1 MLIKTN
7 FFIVF
12 LIEFYLLII
21 SENKVIFVFQHY
33 RHGARSPSDLFED
46 DLDII
51 KEKWSSLKELTNVG
65 IRQSYLLG
73 HFIRN
78 KYPNLIN
85 YNKYNPKEIEVI
97 STLTNRTLM
106 SARATLLGIFNNT
119 INKVKINENQN
130 NISTPYYLLNEI
142 KNYNL
147 NNNYIYPD
155 NYPDEVPIFII
166 DIKDSFIQLEK
177 ICPFMKD
184 IRNKNKERKEIQ
196 DYIKI
201 FNSTFG
207 EQLLTIYDIKD
218 DENYYMDYENVNDL
232 CIQMIVNMFDDRE
245 FNFLKNKIDLEHLY
259 NESKKFF
266 ELKTKYVYGNDEEGL
281 LAHLG
286 SSILIRSILSYME
299 RIIENKD
306 NKLNLSPKLVLLS
319 SHDTAIAN
327 MMGLLNNL
335 FNVPQFP
342 PYYSSN
348 YIFEL
353 IEDEKKNEYSINLLF
368 NNETIKSI
376 KYIDFKNIIEKESFS
391 DEKIGNY
398 CQFSN
403 EENGQQT
410 NVITYEKNNIWKILI
425 IIFSVINALIII
437 VIVYF
442 LFKVKNQKQ
451 KLLSVENSNKS

>member
-1 MLIKTN
+1 
-7 FFIVF
+7 
-12 LIEFYLLII
+12 
-21 SENKVIFVFQHY
+21 
-33 RHGARSPSDLFED
+33 
-46 DLDII
+46 
-51 KEKWSSLKELTNVG
+51 
-65 IRQSYLLG
+65 
-73 HFIRN
+73 
-78 KYPNLIN
+78 
-85 YNKYNPKEIEVI
+85 
-97 STLTNRTLM
+97 
-106 SARATLLGIFNNT
+106 
-119 INKVKINENQN
+119 
-130 NISTPYYLLNEI
+130 
-142 KNYNL
+142 
-147 NNNYIYPD
+147 
-155 NYPDEVPIFII
+155 
-166 DIKDSFIQLEK
+166 
-177 ICPFMKD
+177 
-184 IRNKNKERKEIQ
+184 
-196 DYIKI
+196 
-201 FNSTFG
+201 
-207 EQLLTIYDIKD
+207 
-218 DENYYMDYENVNDL
+218 
-232 CIQMIVNMFDDRE
+232 
-245 FNFLKNKIDLEHLY
+245 
-259 NESKKFF
+259 
-266 ELKTKYVYGNDEEGL
+266 
-281 LAHLG
+281 
-286 SSILIRSILSYME
+286 ME

-437 VIVYF
+437 VVQ
-442 LFKVKNQKQ
+442 NPAT
-451 KLLSVENSNKS
+451 NS